1 MNRAASEPEVRDAI
15 AALMRRVYRAG
26 MTTTSGGNISV
37 RDGNGTIWI
46 TPAGRDKGA
55 LRGEEIPGFHA
66 DGTYEGRHPPSSEL
80 PFHRAIYAARP
91 DLGAVIHAHPAA
103 LVAFSIVRQRPDL
116 RDLPEAAAVCGRIG
130 YATYATPGEEELG
143 MLIAGEFRA
152 GCDAVIMEN
161 HATVVGGK
169 TLEDA
174 ILRFETFEHA
184 AQVLIRARALGHVAA
199 AEGSPDQAPRAARPD
214 WPEAQPPVNS
224 VLREA
229 EREELAAMARRCAA
243 QGLAPAALGCLSLRL
258 GADDFL
264 VTPGGVALNTL
275 QPGQIARIREG
286 SREPGPE
293 PHAAAA
299 AHRAIYLADP
309 GTAAIVTA
317 QPRDLMAFAVAG
329 VKPDVRTIPESWIL
343 LRDLP
348 LLPAGSPL
356 ADSDGF
362 ARRFGRECP
371 AVLVR
376 NEGIYSTGAC
386 LLEAFDRLEVAE
398 FSARSLILGRSLGD
412 MRPIGERQVEALR
425 RKFFPS

>member
-1 MNRAASEPEVRDAI
+1 MSEPEIRDAI

-26 MTTTSGGNISV
+26 MTTTSGGNISL
-37 RDGNGTIWI
+37 RDRDGTIWI
-46 TPAGRDKGA
+46 TPAGRDKGT
-55 LRGEEIPGFHA
+55 LRGAEISGFRP
-66 DGTYEGRHPPSSEL
+66 DGTFEGRHPPSSEL

-91 DLGAVIHAHPAA
+91 DLGAVIHAHPSA

-116 RDLPEAAAVCGRIG
+116 QDLPEAAAVCGRIG
-130 YATYATPGEEELG
+130 YAAYATPGEEELG
-143 MLIAGEFRA
+143 TLIAGEFRA

-161 HATVVGGK
+161 HATVVGGE
-169 TLEDA
+169 TLDEA

-184 AQVLIRARALGHVAA
+184 AQVLVRARALGHVTAS
-199 AEGSPDQAPRAARPD
+199 EGSGRQTPGKAQPD
-214 WPEAQPPVNS
+214 WPEGPRPVDPVPENA
-224 VLREA
+224 R
-229 EREELAAMARRCAA
+229 REELAALARRAAA

-264 VTPGGVALNTL
+264 VTPGGVAHNAL
-275 QPGQIARIREG
+275 QAGQVVRIRAG
-286 SREPGPE
+286 RREPGPQ
-293 PHAAAA
+293 PHATALV
-299 AHRAIYLADP
+299 HRAIYLADP

-317 QPRDLMAFAVAG
+317 QPRALMAFAVAG

-356 ADSDGF
+356 ADPDSF

-376 NEGIYSTGAC
+376 NEGIYSTGAS
-386 LLEAFDRLEVAE
+386 LLEVFDRLEVAE
-398 FSARSLILGRSLGD
+398 FGARSLILGRSLGE
-412 MRPIGERQVEALR
+412 MQPIGDRQVDALR

>member
-1 MNRAASEPEVRDAI
+1 LNRAASEPEVRDAI
-15 AALMRRVYRAG
+15 AALMRRIYRAG

-55 LRGEEIPGFHA
+55 LRGEEIPGFRA
-66 DGTYEGRHPPSSEL
+66 DGAYEGHHPPSSEL

-116 RDLPEAAAVCGRIG
+116 QDLPEAAAVCGRIG
-130 YATYATPGEEELG
+130 YANYATPGEEELG
-143 MLIAGEFRA
+143 TLIAEEFRA

-184 AQVLIRARALGHVAA
+184 AQVLIRARALGHVTAA
-199 AEGSPDQAPRAARPD
+199 DGSADRAPRAARPD
-214 WPEAQPPVNS
+214 WPEAPPPGDPEPVDA
-224 VLREA
+224 R
-229 EREELAAMARRCAA
+229 REELAAMARRSAA
-243 QGLAPAALGCLSLRL
+243 QGLTPAALGCLSLRL

-264 VTPGGVALNTL
+264 VTPGSVALNSL
-275 QPGQIARIREG
+275 QPGQIVRIRQG
-286 SREPGPE
+286 CREPGPE
-293 PHAAAA
+293 PHASAVV
-299 AHRAIYLADP
+299 HRAIYLADP
-309 GTAAIVTA
+309 VTAAIVMA

-329 VKPDVRTIPESWIL
+329 VKPDMRTIPESWIL

-348 LLPAGSPL
+348 LLPAGSALSDP
-356 ADSDGF
+356 DGF

-376 NEGIYSTGAC
+376 KEGIYSTGASI
-386 LLEAFDRLEVAE
+386 LEAFDRLEVAE
-398 FSARSLILGRSLGD
+398 FSARSLILGRSVGD
-412 MRPIGERQVEALR
+412 MRPIEEPQVEALR